1 MFIACSGAISPARD
15 TRLACNFR
23 GKAAELN
30 DARVANRKL
39 LRIAI
44 VHRLEDA
51 LILMDKLKT
60 KGAGIDPPQS
70 FQRQP
75 VDECFGMSDG
85 KEKNSRVILLSRNG
99 PLPIR

>member
-1 MFIACSGAISPARD
+1 MFTSAGSTIPTRP

-23 GKAAELN
+23 CKAAELN

-60 KGAGIDPPQS
+60 KGAGVNPPQS

-85 KEKNSRVILLSRNG
+85 KEKDSRMILLSRNR